1 MMEDQPLRTGGLNQG
16 GAAMTCNV
24 GGVERPIRIVL
35 GVLFLAVGAL
45 ADLPPVG
52 AGITVIVG
60 AVALVTGAIGFC
72 PAWKLFGI
80 NTCAPNPGMR
90 Q

>member
-1 MMEDQPLRTGGLNQG
+1 
-16 GAAMTCNV
+16 MTCNV

-35 GVLFLAVGAL
+35 GVLLLAVGTL
-45 ADLPPVG
+45 SDLPPVG
-52 AGITVIVG
+52 AGILVALGII
-60 AVALVTGAIGFC
+60 ALVTGAIGFC

-80 NTCAPNPGMR
+80 NTCAATPNTK